1 MASSIGGAGRATPPE
16 PMDLVRAA
24 IRAHGRGHDE
34 LFDEII
40 AALLTAPPVPLALA
54 LAGCLVS
61 QAADRWDRGWQPADL
76 HRAIAR
82 QLGAPE
88 AALLAGAV
96 VAGSSGY
103 RALGDEVCPRWMAQV
118 DALAGR
124 PAHHL
129 PDGGAPWIDHLL
141 ASIRLLHALEQLPD
155 LPLLEPPPSA
165 WRAGMGTTTGVDRS
179 DRVLDQVRA
188 LLAEAESADLDAEV
202 RTAEAQ
208 VLLARRRVDRAVR
221 TSDGSVPT
229 EDVVARRVA
238 VDAPYA
244 DAKASLLA
252 GVCVANGA
260 RAVWTEE
267 AGFTTVFGHPADID
281 VVEELFASLL
291 VQSAR
296 ALRRE
301 GSKRDRFGRSRTTRF
316 RRAFLQTFAQRLAG
330 RLRAVVD
337 AMLDADDR
345 SGRMRLVL
353 AARDAAVERA
363 VAAAFPDVIDA
374 TVCRDAREEWVAPTL
389 FDDADDACLGDLLER
404 HRAS

>member
-1 MASSIGGAGRATPPE
+1 MGSSIGSAGRATPPA

-24 IRAHGRGHDE
+24 IRAHGRRHDE

-40 AALLTAPPVPLALA
+40 AALLTAPREPLAMELA
-54 LAGCLVS
+54 ACLVCEV
-61 QAADRWDRGWQPADL
+61 ADRWDRGWQPADL
-76 HRAIAR
+76 HRVIAR
-82 QLGAPE
+82 QFGATE

-96 VAGSSGY
+96 VAESNRY
-103 RALGDEVCPRWMAQV
+103 RALGAEVSARWMDQV
-118 DALAGR
+118 DALAGGTV
-124 PAHHL
+124 HHL
-129 PDGGAPWIDHLL
+129 PDGGAPWIDQLL
-141 ASIRLLHALEQLPD
+141 ATIRLLHALQQLPD

-165 WRAGMGTTTGVDRS
+165 WHPGMRTTTGVERS
-179 DRVLDQVRA
+179 DHELDDVRA
-188 LLAEAESADLDAEV
+188 LLSQAESDEVDAEV
-202 RTAEAQ
+202 LTAEAQ
-208 VLLARRRVDRAVR
+208 VLLARHRFDRALR
-221 TSDGSVPT
+221 TVDGSVPAQ
-229 EDVVARRVA
+229 EVVARRVA
-238 VDAPYA
+238 VDDPYA

-316 RRAFLQTFAQRLAG
+316 RRAFLQTSAQRVAS

-337 AMLDADDR
+337 ATLDADDR
-345 SGRMRLVL
+345 SRRLRPVL
-353 AARDAAVERA
+353 AERDAAVERA

-374 TVCRDAREEWVAPTL
+374 TLRADAREEWVAPTL

-404 HRAS
+404 RPAS

>member
-1 MASSIGGAGRATPPE
+1 MGSSIGSAGRATPPD

-24 IRAHGRGHDE
+24 IRAHARGHDE

-40 AALLTAPPVPLALA
+40 AALLTAPREPLAAELTA
-54 LAGCLVS
+54 CLVS
-61 QAADRWDRGWQPADL
+61 EAAGRWDRGWQPADL

-96 VAGSSGY
+96 VAESSRY
-103 RALGDEVCPRWMAQV
+103 RALGEEVAPRWMRQV
-118 DALAGR
+118 DALAGGTV
-124 PAHHL
+124 HHL
-129 PDGGAPWIDHLL
+129 PEGGAPWVDHLL
-141 ASIRLLHALEQLPD
+141 ATIRLLHALEQLPD
-155 LPLLEPPPSA
+155 LPLLDPPPSA
-165 WRAGMGTTTGVDRS
+165 WHAGMRAATGVDRS
-179 DRVLDQVRA
+179 DRVLEEVRA
-188 LLAEAESADLDAEV
+188 LLVEAESTDLEAEV
-202 RTAEAQ
+202 VTAEAQ
-208 VLLARRRVDRAVR
+208 VLLARHRFDRALR
-221 TSDGSVPT
+221 AGDGSVPA
-229 EDVVARRVA
+229 EEVVARRVA
-238 VDAPYA
+238 VGDPYA

-252 GVCVANGA
+252 GVCVANGT

-296 ALRRE
+296 AMRRE

-316 RRAFLQTFAQRLAG
+316 RRAFLQTSAQRVAS

-337 AMLDADDR
+337 ATLDADDR
-345 SGRMRLVL
+345 SGRLRPVL

-374 TVCRDAREEWVAPTL
+374 TQGAGEQWVEATL
-389 FDDADDACLGDLLER
+389 FDDADVVCVGDLLER
-404 HRAS
+404 RPAS